1 MNHIRMDPGIYLNV
15 FPVKV
20 PEEVVQIMVASRA
33 SFQDLR
39 SLRQRLTEA
48 GKNAWVYAD
57 GDTVYGYGPDAAFL
71 ESQGF
76 RKVSLRLTEI
86 PRLATR
92 MIIEGLV
99 SVLRQEG
106 YGILPRK
113 GRQHVYHP
121 EEFTWAVRGRVRVHR
136 GYDLRALF
144 WKDIRT
150 DQLAFGLIVDIFWAL
165 RDDKNQPLNMRQIRQ
180 QYGYKV
186 TITIGQIQGE
196 YLPGSSKFNTEVAR
210 QRFQEH
216 ILPFVQ
222 SHPTFD
228 LPCGGQARLLSQP
241 VRVILGGEEQ

>member
-1 MNHIRMDPGIYLNV
+1 MNHMDPGTYLNV

-20 PEEVVQIMVASRA
+20 PEEVVQILSASRA

-39 SLRQRLTEA
+39 LLRQRLTEA

-57 GDTVYGYGPDAAFL
+57 GDTVYGYGPDAVCL

-76 RKVSLRLTEI
+76 RRASLRLTEV

-106 YGILPRK
+106 YETLPRK
-113 GRQHVYHP
+113 GRQQVYHP
-121 EEFTWAVRGRVRVHR
+121 EKFKWAVRGRVRVHR
-136 GYDLRALF
+136 GYDLRVLF
-144 WKDIRT
+144 WKDINAN
-150 DQLAFGLIVDIFWAL
+150 QLAFGLIVDIFWAL
-165 RDDKNQPLNMRQIRQ
+165 RDDKNQPLSMRQIRQ
-180 QYGYKV
+180 QYGYNV

-196 YLPGSSKFNTEVAR
+196 YLPSSSKFNTEVAR

-222 SHPTFD
+222 SHSKFE
-228 LPCGGQARLLSQP
+228 LPCGGRARLLSQP